1 MLLEEARDLL
11 VREDRLRALVRRAGE
26 GDVATL
32 RAGVP
37 PDTPAPV
44 LHALLAA
51 CAERAPDRVDLREVT
66 TEEQLRLLAS
76 GRLDVGLV
84 HQPADTTGLVLGP
97 EVSVELGVVLPRTS
111 PPAGAP
117 EVALGEPAGHDLVL
131 FPRATAPGRYDSTLD
146 SCRQGS
152 FVPDRIH
159 HARTLEFV
167 IGLVAAGGP
176 PARPADRRRTA
187 HPYGPPGRLIRRP
200 GPSRNSRRTC
210 SPATVALPCARQ
222 GSPDRSPGTCRT
234 GQDPGPGRSYTAER
248 RLSDG

>member
-37 PDTPAPV
+37 PDTPASV

-146 SCRQGS
+146 SCRQGG

-159 HARTLEFV
+159 HARTPEFV
-167 IGLVAAGGP
+167 IGLAAAGGL
-176 PARPADRRRTA
+176 PARPADLRRT
-187 HPYGPPGRLIRRP
+187 GPPGRPVRAGRTFAELATDVLARDRAFTMRPAGEPRQKSGDPPDRP
-200 GPSRNSRRTC
+200 GPRPWS
-210 SPATVALPCARQ
+210 VVY
-222 GSPDRSPGTCRT
+222 G
-234 GQDPGPGRSYTAER
+234 
-248 RLSDG
+248 